1 MHGPAV
7 INVLMALV
15 SNITNNIVLIHI
27 DTLAQVIDG
36 NPMKLPNFLPL
47 DAIYPP
53 SAPFRAPPGESRDGL
68 KSPLMT
74 FRRTYPAFWFS
85 LSRVEFCKTQIVLRS
100 NQEALTLIVMLIFN
114 AKFIIDC

>member
-1 MHGPAV
+1 MRGPAV

-85 LSRVEFCKTQIVLRS
+85 LSPCGVLQDTNSFAFKPRGFNPYRDVDFQCKVH
-100 NQEALTLIVMLIFN
+100 N
-114 AKFIIDC
+114 